1 MNSIASLPDA
11 GTAAASI
18 AAAHKRKLDESVTK
32 YGRDIAERMA
42 TAMAAGAT
50 SIKWVIPDDVLH
62 EAVTAVTKELAAKG
76 YRAERTSGP
85 NGFGDIRRYLLT
97 ISWS

>member
-50 SIKWVIPDDVLH
+50 SIKWVIPDDVLG
-62 EAVTAVTKELAAKG
+62 EAITLISKELAVKS
-76 YRAERTSGP
+76 YRVERTSTSG
-85 NGFGDIRRYLLT
+85 GFAEVRRNALT